1 MSRYAIQMKGIV
13 KRFGGVLAND
23 HVDFAVKR
31 GEIHALLGENGAGKS
46 TVMSLLTGI
55 YRADGG
61 ETLIHG
67 RTVRI
72 ASPRDAMVLGIGMV
86 HQSFRLVPAL
96 TALENIILGERGEV
110 WRGSSWRK
118 RKLQEIGAI
127 CSAYGLEVELLK
139 PIWSLSVG
147 EQQRVEIVKTLY
159 RGADIILL
167 DEPTSVLTPGEAE
180 ALFETLQDLKKSG
193 KTMVITTHKLKEVMA
208 VADAITIMRRGKTVV
223 ECSPESTNAARLAE
237 LMVGRERKE
246 SLPLQH
252 RQALQPIQPIQPI
265 QFIQPFQPFQ
275 PFQQLQPLQPNQR
288 PQPRKPG
295 DIVLAVDGMTVANE
309 HGGRSLD
316 GVSLQVREGEIV
328 GIAGVA
334 GNGQLE
340 LAEALTGLKEWA
352 GGQMLYLGK
361 RMERSSVRE
370 RIREGIAHVPENR
383 MKSGLAGSL
392 GIVDNLLLKSYD
404 HTERSRFG
412 LLRKKS
418 NLNWAQGLVSRFDVR
433 APDLESPVRQLSG
446 GNQQKLL
453 LAREISQR
461 PKLMVAVHPT
471 QGLDVGAAEAVHAM
485 LMKLRGDSAGVLLIS
500 EDLDEVM
507 SLSDRI
513 FVMYNG
519 TIVGEADGA
528 KPDREQIG
536 RMMAGLNQSE
546 EEAVV

>member
-1 MSRYAIQMKGIV
+1 MKGIV

-23 HVDFAVKR
+23 HVDFSVKR

-67 RTVRI
+67 RAVRI
-72 ASPRDAMVLGIGMV
+72 ASPRDAMALGIGMV
-86 HQSFRLVPAL
+86 HQSFRLVPTL

-118 RKLQEIGAI
+118 RKLQEIDVI
-127 CSAYGLEVELLK
+127 CSAYGLQVELLK
-139 PIWSLSVG
+139 PVWSLSVG
-147 EQQRVEIVKTLY
+147 EQQRVEIIKTLY

-180 ALFETLQDLKKSG
+180 VLFKTLQDMKKSG

-208 VADAITIMRRGKTVV
+208 VADAITIMRRGKTVA
-223 ECSPESTNAARLAE
+223 ECSPESTSAARLAE
-237 LMVGRERKE
+237 LMVGPERKE
-246 SLPLQH
+246 SLPLPPFQ
-252 RQALQPIQPIQPI
+252 RLQPPQRLPSLQRPSL
-265 QFIQPFQPFQ
+265 QHP
-275 PFQQLQPLQPNQR
+275 QPLQP
-288 PQPRKPG
+288 PRKPG
-295 DIVLAVDGMTVANE
+295 DIVLAVDGMKVANE

-340 LAEALTGLKEWA
+340 LAEALTGLKEWM

-404 HTERSRFG
+404 RTERSRFG

-418 NLNWAQGLVSRFDVR
+418 NLNWAQGLVARFDVR

-453 LAREISQR
+453 LAREISQQ

-485 LMKLRGDSAGVLLIS
+485 LLKLRGNSAGVLLIS

>member
-1 MSRYAIQMKGIV
+1 M
-13 KRFGGVLAND
+13 
-23 HVDFAVKR
+23 
-31 GEIHALLGENGAGKS
+31 
-46 TVMSLLTGI
+46 
-55 YRADGG
+55 
-61 ETLIHG
+61 
-67 RTVRI
+67 
-72 ASPRDAMVLGIGMV
+72 
-86 HQSFRLVPAL
+86 
-96 TALENIILGERGEV
+96 
-110 WRGSSWRK
+110 
-118 RKLQEIGAI
+118 
-127 CSAYGLEVELLK
+127 
-139 PIWSLSVG
+139 
-147 EQQRVEIVKTLY
+147 
-159 RGADIILL
+159 
-167 DEPTSVLTPGEAE
+167 TPGEAE
-180 ALFETLQDLKKSG
+180 VLFETLRDLKKSG

-223 ECSPESTNAARLAE
+223 ECSPESTSAARLAE

-252 RQALQPIQPIQPI
+252 RQALQPL
-265 QFIQPFQPFQ
+265 
-275 PFQQLQPLQPNQR
+275 QQLQPLQPHQR

-295 DIVLAVDGMTVANE
+295 DIVLSVDGMTVANE

-404 HTERSRFG
+404 RTERSRFG
-412 LLRKKS
+412 LLRKKN
-418 NLNWAQGLVSRFDVR
+418 NLNWAQELVARFDVR
-433 APDLESPVRQLSG
+433 APDLESPVGQLSG

-485 LMKLRGDSAGVLLIS
+485 LKKLRSDSAGVLLIS

-519 TIVGEADGA
+519 MIVGEADGA

>member
-1 MSRYAIQMKGIV
+1 MSRYAIQMKGII
-13 KRFGGVLAND
+13 KRFGEVLAND
-23 HVDFAVKR
+23 HVDFSVKR

-55 YRADGG
+55 YRADSG
-61 ETLIHG
+61 EMLIHG
-67 RTVRI
+67 RSARI
-72 ASPRDAMVLGIGMV
+72 ASPRDAMALGIGMV
-86 HQSFRLVPAL
+86 HQNFRLVPTL

-110 WRGSSWRK
+110 WRGGSWRK
-118 RKLQEIGAI
+118 KKLREIDAI
-127 CSAYGLEVELLK
+127 CSAYGLGVDLLK
-139 PIWSLSVG
+139 PVWSLSVG

-180 ALFETLQDLKKSG
+180 VLFATLQDLKKSG

-208 VADAITIMRRGKTVV
+208 VADAITIMRRGKTVA
-223 ECSPESTNAARLAE
+223 ECNPEDTDASRLAE
-237 LMVGRERKE
+237 LMVGREIKE
-246 SLPLQH
+246 GLSL
-252 RQALQPIQPIQPI
+252 
-265 QFIQPFQPFQ
+265 
-275 PFQQLQPLQPNQR
+275 
-288 PQPRKPG
+288 QPRKPG

-316 GVSLQVREGEIV
+316 GVSFQVREGEIV

-340 LAEALTGLKEWA
+340 LAEALTGLREWA
-352 GGQMLYLGK
+352 GGRMHYLGR
-361 RMERSSVRE
+361 RMERSSIRQ

-392 GIVDNLLLKSYD
+392 GIVDNLLLKTYD
-404 HTERSRFG
+404 RTERSRFG
-412 LLRKKS
+412 LLKKKS
-418 NLNWAQGLVSRFDVR
+418 NATWSEGLVRHFDVR

-453 LAREISQR
+453 LAREIGQE

-485 LMKLRGDSAGVLLIS
+485 LLELRSGAAGVLLIS

-507 SLSDRI
+507 GLSDRI
-513 FVMYNG
+513 LVMYNG
-519 TIVGEADGA
+519 VIVGEVAGA
-528 KPDREQIG
+528 QPDKEKIG

-546 EEAVV
+546 EAAV